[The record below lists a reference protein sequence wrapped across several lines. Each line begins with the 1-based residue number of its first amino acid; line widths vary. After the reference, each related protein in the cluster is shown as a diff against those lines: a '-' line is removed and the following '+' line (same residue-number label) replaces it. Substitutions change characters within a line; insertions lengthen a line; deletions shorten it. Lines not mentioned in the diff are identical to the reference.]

1 MPEIWDVYDEHR
13 NKKPYTHTRGV
24 PLQPGDYHLV
34 VEIWTFTPDGQ
45 ILLTKR
51 HPDKPFGGMWECT
64 GGSAVMGEDSLTAA
78 RRELREETGLDLSHT
93 IPTLLTTVIQHH
105 NQTIYDLY
113 AVRLDFTLEDVLLQD
128 GETVDKRLVPFSF
141 LEDPANDALLCTPQL
156 ERLRTAAM
164 PFLRRFHA
172 HAECWDMYSHDGR
185 FLGYNRLRPVSKGE
199 QQHPWEASHAAVA
212 LLQTSAGQVL
222 LTQRAPHKAAGLKW
236 GCTGGGVATGETT
249 ELALQREIAEEIG
262 LDITAAKP
270 VLLNSFL
277 LDGDYGKW
285 VLHVYLIRM
294 DFTLD
299 DLTLQEEE
307 VIDARFFSP
316 DALYE
321 HPLVAGILNRD
332 PSILN
337 QLRSAK
343 M

>member
-45 ILLTKR
+45 LLLTKR

-78 RRELREETGLDLSHT
+78 CRELHEETGLDLSRA
-93 IPTLLTTVIQHH
+93 IPTLLTTVTQHH

-113 AVRLDFTLEDVLLQD
+113 AVRLDFSPEDVLLQD

-185 FLGYNRLRPVSKGE
+185 FLGYNRLRPVSKDE
-199 QQHPWEASHAAVA
+199 PQHPWE
-212 LLQTSAGQVL
+212 TSLSSIAFIQHTDGRVL
-222 LTQRAPHKAAGLKW
+222 LTQRAPHKAAGLQW
-236 GCTGGGVATGETT
+236 GCTGGGIASGETP
-249 ELALQREIAEEIG
+249 ELALQREVQEEIG
-262 LDITAAKP
+262 LDISDITPK
-270 VLLNSFL
+270 LLCRVL
-277 LDGDYGKW
+277 LDGTHGKFSLLIYHVRLEFDLNKL
-285 VLHVYLIRM
+285 VL
-294 DFTLD
+294 
-299 DLTLQEEE
+299 QPEE
-307 VIDARFFSP
+307 VIGAKLVSP
-316 DALYE
+316 DDLASY
-321 HPLVAGILNRD
+321 PLVAGILNRD

-337 QLRSAK
+337 QLRPAK